1 MKQSLSLLPLLSV
14 LAVAL
19 TGCSSLQ
26 TLSITPTTV
35 NLTEVGQTAQ
45 YQAIGT
51 YQMGSASPTSGNAT
65 GSVNWTSSLTEVAT
79 IDSKGLAT
87 ATGPGT
93 TSIMA
98 EANGKTATSELT
110 VTLAAGTVPDP
121 VLTVIPS
128 TGLAI
133 ATAIGDTIQFVAYGN
148 LVGGGPSQDLSSR
161 VTWVSS
167 NAGVATI
174 GATGLATAKG
184 IGNTIITAEY
194 NGKTVTSDMT
204 VSTASVLPASLAIIP
219 ALGLAQAT
227 RVGETTQFL
236 AFGTLGNG
244 TALQDLTN
252 QVRWVSSDVS
262 VATIN
267 QAGLAT
273 GVAAVG
279 QVNTTTITAIA
290 TTSTG
295 SALTQTSSLEVI
307 PTTGSVTQ
315 PTLAL
320 YKVGAGTGI
329 VTSSPAGVS
338 CGPQA
343 TCTGNFSLGTSVT
356 LTAVP
361 DAGSSFGGWSSN
373 CAPASPNSPAVPN
386 LSCTVTMGNNT
397 SVGAIFNKP

>member
-1 MKQSLSLLPLLSV
+1 MKQSLSLLPILSV

-45 YQAIGT
+45 YQAVGT
-51 YQMGSASPTSGNAT
+51 YQMGSASPTNGNAT
-65 GSVNWTSSLTEVAT
+65 NSVTWTSALPEVAT
-79 IDSKGLAT
+79 INSSGLAT

-93 TSIMA
+93 TTIQA
-98 EANGKTATSELT
+98 EANGITATSQLT
-110 VTLAAGTVPDP
+110 VTIATGTVPNP

-133 ATAIGDTIQFVAYGN
+133 ATQIGNTIQFVAFGTP
-148 LVGGGPSQDLSSR
+148 VGGGASQDLSSK

-194 NGKTVTSDMT
+194 NSQTVTSDMT
-204 VSTASVLPASLAIIP
+204 VSTASVLPPSLAIIP

-279 QVNTTTITAIA
+279 QINTTTITAIA

-320 YKVGAGTGI
+320 YKVGAGTGT

-343 TCTGNFSLGTSVT
+343 TCTGNFALGTSVT

-373 CAPASPNSPAVPN
+373 CVPASPNSPAAPN
-386 LSCTVTMGNNT
+386 LSCTVSMGNNT